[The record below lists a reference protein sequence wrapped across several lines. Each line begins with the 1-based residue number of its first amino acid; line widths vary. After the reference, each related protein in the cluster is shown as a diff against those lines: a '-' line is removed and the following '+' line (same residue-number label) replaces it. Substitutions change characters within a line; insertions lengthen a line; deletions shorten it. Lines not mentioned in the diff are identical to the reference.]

1 MFLEFFKFSTNQRL
15 TLLIMCSLG
24 FAKGFFPLRFP
35 RKSPRPPCFWR
46 PFGAGSYSGICR
58 AICAKR
64 GREFFGCKQGK
75 GVYLLTAAGGWEF
88 FGCRQGKGVLLP
100 TAAGGWEFFGCGRGE
115 GVSLPTAVG
124 AGSFFVAGRTKV
136 SLYLP
141 PQRDGFFWLQEG
153 QRCPSTYRRR
163 SREFFCCAWGKGVS
177 LPTTEG
183 DGVFW
188 LRVGRGC
195 PPSYRR
201 GGDGV
206 FWLQAERG
214 CLSAYHRGAGAEKR
228 PPAGGMGGGGLLR
241 AYNWSAADT
250 IRTHLDGETNSP
262 YPKPYNTPY

>member
-1 MFLEFFKFSTNQRL
+1 
-15 TLLIMCSLG
+15 MCCLRVC
-24 FAKGFFPLRFP
+24 KGKFPLRIR
-35 RKSPRPPCFWR
+35 RKTPRPPCFWR

-88 FGCRQGKGVLLP
+88 FGCRRGKGVLLP
-100 TAAGGWEFFGCGRGE
+100 TAE
-115 GVSLPTAVG
+115 G
-124 AGSFFVAGRTKV
+124 AGSFLVARGARV
-136 SLYLP
+136 SSFLP
-141 PQRDGFFWLQEG
+141 PW
-153 QRCPSTYRRR
+153 
-163 SREFFCCAWGKGVS
+163 
-177 LPTTEG
+177 
-183 DGVFW
+183 
-188 LRVGRGC
+188 
-195 PPSYRR
+195 
-201 GGDGV
+201 GDGV

>member
-1 MFLEFFKFSTNQRL
+1 
-15 TLLIMCSLG
+15 MCCLRVC
-24 FAKGFFPLRFP
+24 KGNFPLRIR
-35 RKSPRPPCFWR
+35 RKTPRPPCFRR
-46 PFGAGSYSGICR
+46 PFGAGSCSGICR

-64 GREFFGCKQGK
+64 D
-75 GVYLLTAAGGWEF
+75 GV
-88 FGCRQGKGVLLP
+88 
-100 TAAGGWEFFGCGRGE
+100 
-115 GVSLPTAVG
+115 
-124 AGSFFVAGRTKV
+124 
-136 SLYLP
+136 
-141 PQRDGFFWLQEG
+141 FWLRAG

-163 SREFFCCAWGKGVS
+163 SREFFGCAWGKGVS

-201 GGDGV
+201 GGGMEFFGCRQSEGV
-206 FWLQAERG
+206 SLPTTEGQEQKNA
-214 CLSAYHRGAGAEKR
+214 H
-228 PPAGGMGGGGLLR
+228 PAGGMGGGGLLR

>member
-88 FGCRQGKGVLLP
+88 FGCRQGKGVSLP
-100 TAAGGWEFFGCGRGE
+100 TAAEGW
-115 GVSLPTAVG
+115 
-124 AGSFFVAGRTKV
+124 SFLVAGGARV

-141 PQRDGFFWLQEG
+141 PQEQGAENRPPRRRDGRWW
-153 QRCPSTYRRR
+153 
-163 SREFFCCAWGKGVS
+163 AIAGV
-177 LPTTEG
+177 
-183 DGVFW
+183 
-188 LRVGRGC
+188 
-195 PPSYRR
+195 
-201 GGDGV
+201 
-206 FWLQAERG
+206 
-214 CLSAYHRGAGAEKR
+214 
-228 PPAGGMGGGGLLR
+228 
-241 AYNWSAADT
+241 
-250 IRTHLDGETNSP
+250 
-262 YPKPYNTPY
+262 